1 MKCCFYNKENGGVKV
16 YLLMNEKE
24 KIVLNTIEE
33 FGDYNLNNYKVY
45 SLVPADQADLVNDGQ
60 IRDAI
65 SRVLKGN
72 EITKDELI
80 ERVNYQFDIPK
91 TRITKVITKMKKEGT
106 ILTLDD
112 LDYMGNRLL
121 WME

>member
-1 MKCCFYNKENGGVKV
+1 M

-33 FGDYNLNNYKVY
+33 FGGYNLNNYKVY
-45 SLVPADQADLVNDGQ
+45 CLVPVDQADLVNDGQ

-80 ERVNYQFDIPK
+80 ERVNYQLDIPK
-91 TRITKVITKMKKEGT
+91 TRISKVITKMKRERT
-106 ILTLDD
+106 IFTLDD

-121 WME
+121 GME

>member
-1 MKCCFYNKENGGVKV
+1 MKCCFHNKENGGVKV

-33 FGDYNLNNYKVY
+33 FGDYNLNNFKVY
-45 SLVPADQADLVNDGQ
+45 SLVPVDQADLVNDGQ

-72 EITKDELI
+72 EITKDDLI
-80 ERVNYQFDIPK
+80 DKVNYQLDIPK
-91 TRITKVITKMKKEGT
+91 ARISKVVTKMKKEG
-106 ILTLDD
+106 IIFTLDD

-121 WME
+121 GME